1 MYRSTLSVLNWME
14 MLNIQENERQYEVL
28 INAKNEKSSGKNS
41 ISASVIEFLAR
52 YWFVFELWEG
62 QMGTRIWIFFYS
74 DICENSCS
82 VTVEICAKAGPTCKF
97 SYIVWYLLDLPFP
110 HSMPPTCLSDSIVLY
125 IRERVEMEVRFFF
138 LKYYTENKK
147 RLHSLDVINNPL

>member
-1 MYRSTLSVLNWME
+1 

-82 VTVEICAKAGPTCKF
+82 VTVEVCAKAGPTCKF
-97 SYIVWYLLDLPFP
+97 SYIVWYLLDLLFFP
-110 HSMPPTCLSDSIVLY
+110 QHATYLS
-125 IRERVEMEVRFFF
+125 
-138 LKYYTENKK
+138 KW
-147 RLHSLDVINNPL
+147 LHSTLYQRKSRNGGQVLFSWNIIQKIKKKLHYLDVINNTL